1 MTMESALFAIEMKFY
16 STGAYCIGDNITDV
30 LVALLLIALVL
41 IALVLTALVHI
52 ASVLNALMLI
62 ALVMSISG
70 ADFMS
75 DNIICAKGMFTYY
88 VPPPPSSFA

>member
-41 IALVLTALVHI
+41 IALVMIALVMI
-52 ASVLNALMLI
+52 KLLLI
-62 ALVMSISG
+62 ALVLIALVARAAGIVAALQPGCEEMERE
-70 ADFMS
+70 
-75 DNIICAKGMFTYY
+75 
-88 VPPPPSSFA
+88 